1 MAQNIV
7 SWRDENGRFQN
18 RQQLLK
24 VSRLGPKAFEQCA
37 GFLRI
42 NHGDNPLDAS
52 TVHPEAYPVVERILA
67 ATEQALGELMGN
79 PGSLRNLSAREFTD
93 ERFGL
98 PTVTDI
104 IKELEKPGR
113 DPRPEFKTAQ
123 FAEGVE
129 TLNDLLPGMI
139 LEGAVTNVTNFGA
152 FVDIGVHQDGL
163 VHISSLSDKFVE
175 DPHQVVKAGDIV
187 KVKVMEVDLQRKRIA
202 LTMRLDEQPGES
214 NARGAGNRSAGKE
227 SARPAQANKGRAK
240 PASQPAGNSAMGD
253 ALAAAFGK
261 KR

>member
-1 MAQNIV
+1 GA
-7 SWRDENGRFQN
+7 NGQFQT
-18 RQQLLK
+18 RQQVRK
-24 VSRLGPKAFEQCA
+24 ASRLGPKAFEQCA

-67 ATEQALGELMGN
+67 ATQQALKALMGDSN
-79 PGSLRNLSAREFTD
+79 ALRNLKAVDFTD
-93 ERFGL
+93 EQFGV

-113 DPRPEFKTAQ
+113 DPRPEFKTAT
-123 FAEGVE
+123 FADGVE
-129 TLNDLLPGMI
+129 TMNDLLPGMV

-163 VHISSLSDKFVE
+163 VHISSLADKFVE
-175 DPHQVVKAGDIV
+175 DPHTVVKAGDIV
-187 KVKVMEVDLQRKRIA
+187 KVKVLEVDLQRKRIA
-202 LTMRLDEQPGES
+202 LTMRLDEQPGET
-214 NARGAGNRSAGKE
+214 NARRGGNREPQRSAAK
-227 SARPAQANKGRAK
+227 AAK
-240 PASQPAGNSAMGD
+240 PRGRDAQPAGNSAMMD
-253 ALAAAFGK
+253 ALAAAMGK